1 MTSSDAADRQRIKW
15 VLFVTQAFGSAG
27 FLVASTVTPIVGA
40 DLARRAAWAGVPTAC
55 YWAGGAIFASV
66 WGRLMDP
73 IGRRR
78 TLSLGLTTGV
88 IGASVAAGAIAL
100 RSFLGFV
107 LGLVLM
113 GAANAAMQL
122 GRFVAGEV
130 HEPASRGR
138 AIATVVMG
146 GTVGAV
152 LGPVLVAPM
161 SDLAQSLGGPGLAGP
176 YAASAAF
183 FVAGAAVVAALL
195 FPEPRDIAA
204 RHATTS
210 GPTTPARDLGAI
222 VADRRIWT
230 TMLAMV
236 AGQAIMT
243 MLMVITSLEMSH
255 RDHGLQ
261 AISGV
266 MSAHVLG
273 MFGFSLI
280 SGRLA
285 DRWGRGRLIA
295 AGGLL
300 LVASGIIAS
309 RAIAVL
315 PLGAA
320 LWLLGLGWNFVY
332 VGGSTMLSDQLSPAE
347 RARVQG
353 LNDSLVTG
361 TAAFGSIVSGVVFS
375 LVGYGVMGVVCAV
388 AGLVPLVVGY
398 RLRRDRSPVTL
409 AESLEPAAS

>member
-1 MTSSDAADRQRIKW
+1 MPIAAAARHIKW
-15 VLFVTQAFGSAG
+15 VLFITQAFGSAG

-40 DLARRAAWAGVPTAC
+40 DLARRASWAGVPTAC
-55 YWAGGAIFASV
+55 YWAGGALFATV

-73 IGRRR
+73 LGRRM
-78 TLSLGLTTGV
+78 TMTLGLSTGV
-88 IGASVAAGAIAL
+88 VGAVVAAGAIAL

-107 LGLVLM
+107 TGLLLM

-130 HEPASRGR
+130 HQPAARGR

-161 SDLAQSLGGPGLAGP
+161 SALALSLGGPGLSGP

-183 FVAGAAVVAALL
+183 FVLGGAVVAALL
-195 FPEPRDIAA
+195 RPEPRDLALRLAQPAGPAPAA
-204 RHATTS
+204 RPLATILADST
-210 GPTTPARDLGAI
+210 
-222 VADRRIWT
+222 VAVTIA
-230 TMLAMV
+230 AMV
-236 AGQAIMT
+236 ASQAVMT

-255 RDHGLQ
+255 RDHGLE

-285 DRWGRGRLIA
+285 DRWGRGPLIA
-295 AGGLL
+295 FGGAMLIC
-300 LVASGIIAS
+300 SGVVAS
-309 RAIAVL
+309 RAIAVI

-320 LWLLGLGWNFVY
+320 LWLLGLGWNVVY
-332 VGGSTMLSDQLSPAE
+332 VGGSTLLSDRLAAAE
-347 RARVQG
+347 RAKVQG
-353 LNDSLVTG
+353 LNDSLVTA
-361 TAAFGSIVSGVVFS
+361 TAAGASVVSGVVFS
-375 LVGYGVMGVVCAV
+375 AVGYGVMGVVCA
-388 AGLVPLVVGY
+388 ATGLIPFVVG
-398 RLRRDRSPVTL
+398 RWLSRARQPLD
-409 AESLEPAAS
+409 PAVPPQPAPS